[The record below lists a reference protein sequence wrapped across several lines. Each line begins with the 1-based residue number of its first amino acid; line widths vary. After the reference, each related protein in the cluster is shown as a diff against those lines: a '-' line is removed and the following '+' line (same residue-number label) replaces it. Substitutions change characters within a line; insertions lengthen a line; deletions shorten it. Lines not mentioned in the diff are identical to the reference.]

1 LEISFHPKTLLEHQ
15 AGPFDY
21 LISLLRTQPISQE
34 AGLGQ
39 FQTHSTT
46 RLFRHSSRHHKK
58 TLALLPQRLVNTGA
72 QIIGTVQDEIIL
84 EVREEK
90 ANDAT
95 AILQETMIEA
105 GKAYLSKVPVEVEVT
120 IGETWAEKSTKPAS
134 AS

>member
-1 LEISFHPKTLLEHQ
+1 
-15 AGPFDY
+15 
-21 LISLLRTQPISQE
+21 
-34 AGLGQ
+34 
-39 FQTHSTT
+39 
-46 RLFRHSSRHHKK
+46 
-58 TLALLPQRLVNTGA
+58 VNTGA

-120 IGETWAEKSTKPAS
+120 IGETWAEK
-134 AS
+134 